1 MMWFAM
7 ASAVVLVVGIV
18 VVSRKQIEDVI
29 RNQQFKQPAKSQKTD
44 LHVCCQTRI
53 WEDPPFDPLFFTFRV
68 AGGKIHSTPS
78 LFPVDK
84 DVCEDRCK

>member
-1 MMWFAM
+1 M

-29 RNQQFKQPAKSQKTD
+29 RSQQFKQPAKSQKTD
-44 LHVCCQTRI
+44 LHVCCQTGI
-53 WEDPPFDPLFFTFRV
+53 WEDPPFDALFSTFRL
-68 AGGKIHSTPS
+68 AGVKIHPTPP

-84 DVCEDRCK
+84 DACEDRCK